1 MPTELENTDILLFM
15 NEATSMGRFI
25 RESRLQQGMSLGQLA
40 ASIGR
45 SPSSVRRWERDEVAP
60 ADAVVPQLAVALDVD
75 VSALEQRRPVA
86 TNQVA
91 PPADPPDEQGAGKQK
106 PTTIEQPAIPSQEV
120 PVTGAAQPS
129 GNQRVGFVGEMWN
142 SIFAGK
148 ESWIGWVRGIGTAL
162 VLVLF
167 FFVLI
172 WAGGEFIDAMSE
184 VWHSFGS
191 GDSSSP

>member
-1 MPTELENTDILLFM
+1 MPAELENADILLFM

-45 SPSSVRRWERDEVAP
+45 SPSSVRRWERDEVSP

-86 TNQVA
+86 TEREA
-91 PPADPPDEQGAGKQK
+91 PVVDPPDGEGAEKK
-106 PTTIEQPAIPSQEV
+106 LTTIEQPAIPSQEV
-120 PVTGAAQPS
+120 PVTGAVKPS
-129 GNQRVGFVGEMWN
+129 GNQRVGYVGEMWN

-172 WAGGEFIDAMSE
+172 WAAGEFIDAMSE
-184 VWHSFGS
+184 VWDSFGS
-191 GDSSSP
+191 GDSSNP